1 MANFVKNRE
10 DDPLITVRPP
20 GLVARY
26 KNIDQEHWKD
36 FVAQRLTE
44 EFKKQSADQSA
55 RRKMYKTEHKLSR
68 KGYSKLERE
77 MVIIFI

>member
-1 MANFVKNRE
+1 MKNRE

-20 GLVARY
+20 EVIARY
-26 KNIDQEHWKD
+26 KNIKQGHWKD

-44 EFKKQSADQSA
+44 EFKRQSADQSA
-55 RRKMYKTEHKLSR
+55 RRKKYECEHKLSR
-68 KGYSKLERE
+68 RGYSKLEKE